1 MHSEILMRSLDL
13 DQLQTLV
20 TIADLGTFAAA
31 ARALH
36 LAAPTVSLHISE
48 LESRLGVPLLERSP
62 RRARPTAAGAA
73 LIERARRL
81 LKDAEDAADQVRR
94 IAQGREGK
102 VRLGSS
108 AGVVVHMLPQV
119 LRALAQR
126 SPDID
131 VELSILTSAEAM
143 ARLEADALDIGIV
156 ALPQAPSAGLIV
168 KPWRSD
174 PMVAYL
180 PASWRVPRVVTPEW
194 LAQQPLIANDANTL
208 MHRLVGEWFAQAGLQ
223 PRARIELNYAA
234 AMRSLIAAG
243 YGAAVLPMESTEGPE
258 APNGVQLRP
267 LRPKLQR
274 RLGVAHRSAVR
285 LSAAAREVLRMLV
298 ELSPPRLA
306 WQRPKAGE

>member
-1 MHSEILMRSLDL
+1 MRSLNL

-36 LAAPTVSLHISE
+36 LAPPTVSLHISE

-62 RRARPTAAGAA
+62 RRAQPTAAGAA
-73 LIERARRL
+73 LIERGRRL
-81 LKDAEDAADQVRR
+81 LKDADDAADQVRR

-102 VRLGSS
+102 VRLGTS

-119 LRALAQR
+119 LHALGQH

-131 VELSILTSAEAM
+131 VELSILTSADAM

-156 ALPQAPSAGLIV
+156 ALPQAPSAGLIIT
-168 KPWRSD
+168 PWRTD
-174 PMVAYL
+174 PMVAFL
-180 PASWRVPRVVTPEW
+180 PAHWQVPRIVTPEW
-194 LAQQPLIANDANTL
+194 LAQRPLIANDANTL

-234 AMRSLIAAG
+234 AMKSLIAAG
-243 YGAAVLPMESTEGPE
+243 YGAAVLPLESAEDPE
-258 APNGVQLRP
+258 SASGVQIRP

-274 RLGVAHRSAVR
+274 RLGVAHRSPVR
-285 LSAAAREVLRMLV
+285 LSAAAREVLRMLGD
-298 ELSPPRLA
+298 STPPRRA
-306 WQRPKAGE
+306 WQRAARGE